1 MRGSLFAAHSVLCSV
16 ACARSYLTLGDR
28 TVTENS
34 VFQFENDLYVNTT
47 LACGTLQLISVYVT
61 GHTIACTFIW

>member
-1 MRGSLFAAHSVLCSV
+1 M
-16 ACARSYLTLGDR
+16 RSYLTLGDR

-34 VFQFENDLYVNTT
+34 IFHFENDLYVNTT
-47 LACGTLQLISVYVT
+47 LACGTLQLISSFVT